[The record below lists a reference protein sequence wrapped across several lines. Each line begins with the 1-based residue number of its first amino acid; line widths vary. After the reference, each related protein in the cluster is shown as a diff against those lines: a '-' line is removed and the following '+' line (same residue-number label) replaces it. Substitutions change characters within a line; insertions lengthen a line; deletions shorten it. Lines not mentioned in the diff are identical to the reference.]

1 MGTCQLLYCYQSAGG
16 AVPHQID
23 LAEQARPSMTSWLQL
38 SNAGQSLGIAGRTG
52 GHAVSL
58 CGTLLQSF
66 LYICLQ
72 LRFRIG
78 PRDLA
83 RGSERCGRN
92 SANNLVEPV
101 VFKSRD
107 LNAGNFSQVS
117 WKTGVYVMNLWHVE
131 NTYTYTD
138 ILTSFCGEKKCWS
151 VECSRWVCRSGTVVI
166 MSPQFKKK
174 VLDWSFCVD
183 LADFLHVPV
192 GPSQT
197 HVRYINCWP
206 HCCPDNVCVG
216 IKNYVPADLKHFLNN
231 I

>member
-1 MGTCQLLYCYQSAGG
+1 MRVRVLGSL
-16 AVPHQID
+16 
-23 LAEQARPSMTSWLQL
+23 
-38 SNAGQSLGIAGRTG
+38 AGQVATLSAYVE
-52 GHAVSL
+52 HSCKVSYTFVYS
-58 CGTLLQSF
+58 CP
-66 LYICLQ
+66 
-72 LRFRIG
+72 FRIG

-83 RGSERCGRN
+83 RGLERCGQN
-92 SANNLVEPV
+92 SASNLVEPV
-101 VFKSRD
+101 VFKTRD
-107 LNAGNFSQVS
+107 FKCWEIFSSQLEDRS
-117 WKTGVYVMNLWHVE
+117 ACNESLTCWEYLHLHWHFDLLVW
-131 NTYTYTD
+131 
-138 ILTSFCGEKKCWS
+138 GKKCWS

-174 VLDWSFCVD
+174 VLGWSFCVD

-192 GPSQT
+192 GSSQT